1 MNSMEI
7 IWIAVLIVA
16 VIIELLTPSALVS
29 IWLAVGALASWIS
42 ALLGCPIIVQILIC
56 LAVSFLFILI
66 VRPIAI
72 TYLRG
77 NVTATNADRLIGDV
91 AVVTRAIG
99 ESDWGGVKIHGT
111 IWSAVSV
118 DHMAIAVDEKVR
130 VIAIEG
136 AKLIVRKS
144 SN

>member
-16 VIIELLTPSALVS
+16 VVIELLTPSALVS

-99 ESDWGGVKIHGT
+99 ESDWGEVKIHGT